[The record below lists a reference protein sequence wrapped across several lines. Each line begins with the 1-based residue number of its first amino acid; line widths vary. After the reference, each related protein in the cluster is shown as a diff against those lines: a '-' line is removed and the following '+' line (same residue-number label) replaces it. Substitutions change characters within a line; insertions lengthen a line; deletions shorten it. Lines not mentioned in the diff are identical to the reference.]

1 MTGNPVISALRSDGL
16 RQTGFSLLEVLVVM
30 VILGLTATFVT
41 VGFERLENDRLER
54 SAGRLAEWFQAL
66 SDEAVL
72 NGAVY
77 GARFDTSG
85 EFQPLFYFRNRWW
98 PLSDQVVGQPPAI
111 DVSLRLEVHHRDRW
125 VATGIERDDELPRP
139 DVVFFPQGMVQPDQ
153 WRLTEDKGAGASALV
168 ERNDDGLFLW
178 QIL

>member
-85 EFQPLFYFRNRWW
+85 EFQPLFYFRNH
-98 PLSDQVVGQPPAI
+98 
-111 DVSLRLEVHHRDRW
+111 SLGGTL
-125 VATGIERDDELPRP
+125 
-139 DVVFFPQGMVQPDQ
+139 
-153 WRLTEDKGAGASALV
+153 
-168 ERNDDGLFLW
+168 
-178 QIL
+178 